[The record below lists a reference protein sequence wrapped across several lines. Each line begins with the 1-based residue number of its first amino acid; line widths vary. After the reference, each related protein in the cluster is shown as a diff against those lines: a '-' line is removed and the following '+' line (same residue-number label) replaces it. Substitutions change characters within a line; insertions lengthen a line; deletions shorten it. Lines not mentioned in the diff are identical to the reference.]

1 MSSPGPSPLLKHDLS
16 KVGDGYGGHGLSSVT
31 GVLAFNVCRNSS
43 SFAIPAASCVVIS
56 YIAYI
61 SSAFNTMVGC
71 TRYWCAISALQSTTG
86 LGRSACMAYTGK
98 SIYPPQQPGIEGH
111 VGHVGSCLVAT
122 DHPRLSHGSRH
133 RQRHENTNGHLWGW
147 PSSQFAMRM

>member
-1 MSSPGPSPLLKHDLS
+1 MSSPGPFPLLKHTLS

-61 SSAFNTMVGC
+61 SSAFTTTVGC
-71 TRYWCAISALQSTTG
+71 TRYWRAISALQSTTD

-98 SIYPPQQPGIEGH
+98 SIEPPRQPELAGH
-111 VGHVGSCLVAT
+111 IG
-122 DHPRLSHGSRH
+122 
-133 RQRHENTNGHLWGW
+133 
-147 PSSQFAMRM
+147 